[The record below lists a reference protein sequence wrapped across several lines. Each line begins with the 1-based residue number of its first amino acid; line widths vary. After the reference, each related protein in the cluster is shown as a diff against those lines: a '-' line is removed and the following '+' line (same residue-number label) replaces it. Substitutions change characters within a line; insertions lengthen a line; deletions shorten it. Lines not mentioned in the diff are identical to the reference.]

1 MILGK
6 KDKLGMRAFV
16 KALFLLLKD
25 KEGIV
30 VEVDKKLYVVHK
42 GRHEDGEMKSANRVI
57 FAGDFVDGRIVKGR
71 VTFPDGQYY
80 EGTFTHN

>member
-16 KALFLLLKD
+16 KALFFLLKD

-42 GRHEDGEMKSANRVI
+42 GRHEDGEMLLQL
-57 FAGDFVDGRIVKGR
+57 GDIDDFNVEEIDKRESVMLWINK
-71 VTFPDGQYY
+71 
-80 EGTFTHN
+80 EKEK